1 MIELSLYNREGKELD
16 KIKVD
21 EASLG
26 GKVHRKVLRDAI
38 IMYEACQREG
48 NVSTK
53 DRSEVEGSTRKPWAQ
68 KHTGRAR
75 AGTIRSPIWRH
86 GGIIFGPK
94 PRDFSYRMPKKMLHL
109 ALASAILSK
118 LEDKEA
124 VVLDSLTLEKPRTR
138 EMAKL
143 LKSLGITK
151 SCLIGIKNHNRGLH
165 LATRNIPK
173 VSLMPIKDF
182 NAYTVMRHHNL
193 LLTREALDEIIKP
206 RPNDRPV
213 GQAREKSGATKE

>member
-1 MIELSLYNREGKELD
+1 MIELSFYNREGKELD

-21 EASLG
+21 ETSLG
-26 GKVHRKVLRDAI
+26 GKVNRKVLRDAV

-53 DRSEVEGSTRKPWAQ
+53 GRSEVEGSTRKPWAQ

-75 AGTIRSPIWRH
+75 VGTVRSPIWRH

-94 PRDFSYRMPKKMLHL
+94 PRDFYYRMPKKMLHL

-118 LEDKEA
+118 FEDKEA
-124 VVLDSLTLEKPRTR
+124 VIIDSLTLEKSRTK

-151 SCLIGIKNHNRGLH
+151 SCLIGIKDHNRGLH
-165 LATRNIPK
+165 MATRNIPK
-173 VSLMPIKDF
+173 VSLMPVKEF

-193 LLTREALDEIIKP
+193 LLTREALDEIIKKP
-206 RPNDRPV
+206 D
-213 GQAREKSGATKE
+213 A

>member
-21 EASLG
+21 EANLG
-26 GKVHRKVLRDAI
+26 GKVNKKVLRDAI

-53 DRSEVEGSTRKPWAQ
+53 DRGEVEGSTRKPWAQ

-75 AGTIRSPIWRH
+75 VGTIRSPIWRH

-118 LEDKEA
+118 FEDKEA
-124 VVLDSLTLEKPRTR
+124 VIIDSLTLEKSRTK

-151 SCLIGIKNHNRGLH
+151 SCLIGIKEHNRGLH
-165 LATRNIPK
+165 MATRNIPK
-173 VSLMPIKDF
+173 VSLMSIKEF
-182 NAYTVMRHHNL
+182 NAYTVMKHHNL
-193 LLTREALDEIIKP
+193 LLTREALDEIIKKP
-206 RPNDRPV
+206 D
-213 GQAREKSGATKE
+213 A